1 MKDYL
6 VDSLA
11 LIGIGAAVGVVMI
24 GVLAAFG
31 HLNFADPLFP

>member
-1 MKDYL
+1 MRDYL

-31 HLNFADPLFP
+31 HLDLAAPLYP